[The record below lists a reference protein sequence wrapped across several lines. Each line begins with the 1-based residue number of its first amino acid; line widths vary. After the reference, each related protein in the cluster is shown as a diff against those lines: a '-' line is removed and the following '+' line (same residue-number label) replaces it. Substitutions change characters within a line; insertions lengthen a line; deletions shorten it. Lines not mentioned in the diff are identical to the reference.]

1 MVINLAKRIPVGKGC
16 GYTGITRRDTMIFP
30 NGRNFEIVI
39 YGAYDAFGLI
49 GPENNGIVIL
59 DNDNLRV
66 VLDRHFE
73 IQTGY
78 FGSSENQVKEYLK
91 IAAMNW
97 EQFVEFVNNNKRTRD
112 KI

>member
-1 MVINLAKRIPVGKGC
+1 MTINLAKRIPVGKSC
-16 GYTGITRRDTMIFP
+16 AYTGISRRDTMIFP
-30 NGRNFEIVI
+30 NSRSFEIAI
-39 YGAYDAFGLI
+39 YGAYDVFGLI
-49 GPENNGIVIL
+49 GPEQNGIVIL

-66 VLDRHFE
+66 VLDRYFE

-78 FGSSENQVKEYLK
+78 FGPSENQIKEYLK

-97 EQFVEFVNNNKRTRD
+97 EQFVEFVNNNERMRD